1 MCCGQKRKSAKGSTQ
16 PKAER
21 VNPPA
26 QPVQLPSRPA
36 SGGRGTA
43 VGFVK

>member
-16 PKAER
+16 PKAVR
-21 VNPPA
+21 LNPSVQPA
-26 QPVQLPSRPA
+26 QLPSRPA
-36 SGGRGTA
+36 AGGRGSP